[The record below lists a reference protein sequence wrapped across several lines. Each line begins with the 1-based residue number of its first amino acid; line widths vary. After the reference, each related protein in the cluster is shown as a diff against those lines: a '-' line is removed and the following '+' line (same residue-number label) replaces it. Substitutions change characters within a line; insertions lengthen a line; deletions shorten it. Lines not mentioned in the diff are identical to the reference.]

1 VTDTEYHSYLL
12 IDDLLRLQR
21 PLTPGARDE
30 LLFIVVH
37 QVYELWFRIVV
48 DELVHAR
55 DALLGGS
62 AHTAMKPLRRV
73 LAVEGLLYD
82 QLGVLESMG
91 PEDFL
96 AFRDPLAPASG
107 FQSAQFRAIE
117 RLSGGLPGGSGSPP
131 GAGGDPG
138 GPSLWEAFCAC
149 GRAQG
154 LDLPDGAGESARER
168 RLGALAG
175 LYREHAQGA
184 ERGVL
189 HAVAELLCDHDEA
202 IGTWRFRH
210 ALMAA
215 RTIGAR
221 PGTGGSAGVEYLRST
236 VDRRFFPELWE
247 VRTRL

>member
-1 VTDTEYHSYLL
+1 VSDTEYHSYLL

-21 PLTPGARDE
+21 PLTAGARDE

-48 DELVHAR
+48 DELIHAR
-55 DALLGGS
+55 DALLEGS
-62 AHTAMKPLRRV
+62 AHTAVKPLRRV
-73 LAVEGLLYD
+73 LTVEGLLYD
-82 QLGVLESMG
+82 QLGVLETMG

-117 RLSGGLPGGSGSPP
+117 RLSGGEAGGSGITPR
-131 GAGGDPG
+131 AGGDPG
-138 GPSLWEAFCAC
+138 GPSLWDAFCAC

-154 LDLPDGAGESARER
+154 LDLPEGAAGRER
-168 RLGALAG
+168 RLAALAA
-175 LYREHAQGA
+175 LYRDHTVSA
-184 ERGVL
+184 ERSVL
-189 HAVAELLCDHDEA
+189 HSVAELLCDHDEA
-202 IGTWRFRH
+202 VGTWRFRH

>member
-1 VTDTEYHSYLL
+1 VSSTEYHSYLL

-21 PLTPGARDE
+21 PLTEGARDE

-37 QVYELWFRIVV
+37 QVYELWFRVVV

-55 DALLGGS
+55 DELLAGR
-62 AHTAMKPLRRV
+62 AHTAVKPLRRV
-73 LAVEGLLYD
+73 LAVEGLLVD
-82 QLGVLESMG
+82 QLGVLETMG

-117 RLSGGLPGGSGSPP
+117 RLSGGAAGGSGATS

-138 GPSLWEAFCAC
+138 GASLWEAFCAC
-149 GRAQG
+149 ARGQG
-154 LDLPDGAGESARER
+154 LDLPEGDESREQ
-168 RLGALAG
+168 RLAALAE
-175 LYREHAQGA
+175 LYRDHAASA
-184 ERGVL
+184 ERSAL
-189 HAVAELLCDHDEA
+189 HGVAELLCDHDEA
-202 IGTWRFRH
+202 VATWRFRH
-210 ALMAA
+210 SLMAA
-215 RTIGAR
+215 RTIGTR

>member
-1 VTDTEYHSYLL
+1 MSDTEYHSYLL

-21 PLTPGARDE
+21 PLTAGARDE

-48 DELVHAR
+48 DELIHAR
-55 DALLGGS
+55 DALLAAG
-62 AHTAMKPLRRV
+62 AHAAVKPLRRV

-82 QLGVLESMG
+82 QLG
-91 PEDFL
+91 
-96 AFRDPLAPASG
+96 
-107 FQSAQFRAIE
+107 
-117 RLSGGLPGGSGSPP
+117 
-131 GAGGDPG
+131 

-154 LDLPDGAGESARER
+154 LELPDGDAERER
-168 RLGALAG
+168 RLAALAG
-175 LYREHAQGA
+175 LYRDHAGSA
-184 ERGVL
+184 ERSVL
-189 HAVAELLCDHDEA
+189 HSVAELLCDHDEA
-202 IGTWRFRH
+202 VASWRFRH
-210 ALMAA
+210 SLMAA

-247 VRTRL
+247 ARTRL

>member
-1 VTDTEYHSYLL
+1 VKETEYHSYLL

-37 QVYELWFRIVV
+37 QVYELWFKVVV

-55 DALLGGS
+55 DELLAGRPQ
-62 AHTAMKPLRRV
+62 AVLKPLRRV
-73 LAVEGLLYD
+73 IAVEGLLVD
-82 QLGVLESMG
+82 QLGVLETMG

-117 RLSGGLPGGSGSPP
+117 RLSGGTAGGSTEV
-131 GAGGDPG
+131 ATNGGDPG
-138 GPSLWEAFCAC
+138 GPALWEAFCAC
-149 GRAQG
+149 ARAG
-154 LDLPDGAGESARER
+154 GVDLADGEDAVEQ
-168 RLGALAG
+168 RLAALAE
-175 LYREHAQGA
+175 LYRDHDASA
-184 ERGVL
+184 ELAVL
-189 HAVAELLCDHDEA
+189 HAAAELLCDHDEA
-202 IGTWRFRH
+202 FATWRFRH
-210 ALMAA
+210 SLMAA
-215 RTIGAR
+215 RTIGTR
-221 PGTGGSAGVEYLRST
+221 PGTGGSAGVAYLRST

>member
-1 VTDTEYHSYLL
+1 MTNTEYHSYLL

-21 PLTPGARDE
+21 PLTEGARDE

-37 QVYELWFRIVV
+37 QVYELWFRVVV
-48 DELVHAR
+48 DELIHAR
-55 DALLGGS
+55 DELLAGR
-62 AHTAMKPLRRV
+62 AHTAIKPLRRV
-73 LAVEGLLYD
+73 LAVEGLLID
-82 QLGVLESMG
+82 QLGVLETMG

-117 RLSGGLPGGSGSPP
+117 RLSGGSAGASATSPR
-131 GAGGDPG
+131 AGGDPG

-149 GRAQG
+149 ARAQG
-154 LDLPDGAGESARER
+154 IDLPEGDAAREE
-168 RLGALAG
+168 RLALLAD
-175 LYREHAQGA
+175 LYRDHAA
-184 ERGVL
+184 SADRSAL
-189 HAVAELLCDHDEA
+189 HTVAELLCDHDEA
-202 IGTWRFRH
+202 VAGWRFRH

-221 PGTGGSAGVEYLRST
+221 PGTGGSVGVEYLRST
-236 VDRRFFPELWE
+236 VDRRFFPELWD

>member
-1 VTDTEYHSYLL
+1 VSDTEYHSYLL

-21 PLTPGARDE
+21 PLTAGARDE

-55 DALLGGS
+55 DALLGGA
-62 AHTAMKPLRRV
+62 AHTTIKPLRRV

-82 QLGVLESMG
+82 QLGVLETMG

-117 RLSGGLPGGSGSPP
+117 RLSGGSAGAAGSPP

-138 GPSLWEAFCAC
+138 GPSLWEAFCGC
-149 GRAQG
+149 GRALG
-154 LDLPDGAGESARER
+154 LDLPDGAGEPERER
-168 RLGALAG
+168 RLAALAA
-175 LYREHAQGA
+175 LYRDHDGSA
-184 ERGVL
+184 ERSVL

-202 IGTWRFRH
+202 VGTWRFRH

-236 VDRRFFPELWE
+236 VDRRFYPELWE

>member
-21 PLTPGARDE
+21 PLTEGAHDE

-37 QVYELWFRIVV
+37 QVYELWFKVLV
-48 DELVHAR
+48 DELARAR
-55 DALLGGS
+55 DLLLAGT
-62 AHTAMKPLRRV
+62 AHAAVRPLRRV
-73 LAVEGLLYD
+73 VAVDGLLVH
-82 QLGVLESMG
+82 QLDVLETMG

-96 AFRDPLAPASG
+96 TFRDPLAPASG

-117 RLSGGLPGGSGSPP
+117 RLSGGTAGGSGATVT
-131 GAGGDPG
+131 AGGDPG
-138 GPSLWEAFCAC
+138 GASLWDAFCAC
-149 GRAQG
+149 ARAQG
-154 LDLPDGAGESARER
+154 LDLPDGEGERER
-168 RLGALAG
+168 RLTGLAG
-175 LYREHAQGA
+175 LYSDHLGSA

-189 HAVAELLCDHDEA
+189 HGVAELLLDHDEA
-202 IGTWRFRH
+202 VATWRFRH

-215 RTIGAR
+215 RTIGTR

>member
-1 VTDTEYHSYLL
+1 MSSTEYHSYLL
-12 IDDLLRLQR
+12 IDDLLKLQR
-21 PLTPGARDE
+21 PLTEGAADE

-37 QVYELWFRIVV
+37 QVYELWFRVVV
-48 DELVHAR
+48 DELIRAR
-55 DALLGGS
+55 DQLLGGR
-62 AHTAMKPLRRV
+62 AHTAVKPLRRV
-73 LAVEGLLYD
+73 LAVEGLLID
-82 QLGVLESMG
+82 QLGVLETMG

-117 RLSGGLPGGSGSPP
+117 RLSGGVAGASSTAA

-138 GPSLWEAFCAC
+138 GPSLWEAYCAC

-154 LDLPDGAGESARER
+154 LELPEGEPARER
-168 RLGALAG
+168 RLAVLAE
-175 LYREHAQGA
+175 LYRDHAGTA
-184 ERGVL
+184 DRSAL
-189 HAVAELLCDHDEA
+189 HGVAELLCDHDEA
-202 IGTWRFRH
+202 IAGWRFRH

-236 VDRRFFPELWE
+236 VERRFFPELWA

>member
-1 VTDTEYHSYLL
+1 MSDTEYHSYLL

-21 PLTPGARDE
+21 PLTAGARDE

-48 DELVHAR
+48 DELIHAR
-55 DALLGGS
+55 DALLAAR
-62 AHTAMKPLRRV
+62 AHAAVKPLRRV

-82 QLGVLESMG
+82 QRGGLESMG

-117 RLSGGLPGGSGSPP
+117 RLSGGEAGGHGITSP

-154 LDLPDGAGESARER
+154 LELPDGDAERER
-168 RLGALAG
+168 RLAALAG
-175 LYREHAQGA
+175 LYRDHAGSA
-184 ERGVL
+184 ERSVL
-189 HAVAELLCDHDEA
+189 HSVAELLCDHDEA
-202 IGTWRFRH
+202 VASWRFRH
-210 ALMAA
+210 SLMAA

-247 VRTRL
+247 VRALL

>member
-1 VTDTEYHSYLL
+1 MTDAEYHSYLL

-21 PLTPGARDE
+21 PLTEGARDE

-37 QVYELWFRIVV
+37 QVYELWFRVVV
-48 DELVHAR
+48 DELIHCR
-55 DALLGGS
+55 DELLAGR
-62 AHTAMKPLRRV
+62 AHTAVKPLRRV
-73 LAVEGLLYD
+73 VAVEGLLVD
-82 QLGVLESMG
+82 QLGVLETMG
-91 PEDFL
+91 PEDFV

-117 RLSGGLPGGSGSPP
+117 RLSGGVAGASSTAA

-149 GRAQG
+149 ARAQG
-154 LDLPDGAGESARER
+154 LDLPDGGGARER
-168 RLGALAG
+168 RLAVLAE
-175 LYREHAQGA
+175 LYRDHAGSA
-184 ERGVL
+184 GRSAL
-189 HAVAELLCDHDEA
+189 HGVAELLCDHDEA
-202 IGTWRFRH
+202 VAVWRFRH

-236 VDRRFFPELWE
+236 VERRFFPEIWE